1 VVDGDAA
8 VTRLRE
14 RRDLAPPEVAPGRV
28 AVREQERPRVAGT
41 LIEVEA
47 DVARVQ
53 IARLERERAVE
64 IAVEPGLHRRTA
76 LYPIE

>member
-1 VVDGDAA
+1 
-8 VTRLRE
+8 
-14 RRDLAPPEVAPGRV
+14 
-28 AVREQERPRVAGT
+28 VREQQRPRVAGAF
-41 LIEVEA
+41 IEVMEA

-53 IARLERERAVE
+53 IARLEPKRAVK